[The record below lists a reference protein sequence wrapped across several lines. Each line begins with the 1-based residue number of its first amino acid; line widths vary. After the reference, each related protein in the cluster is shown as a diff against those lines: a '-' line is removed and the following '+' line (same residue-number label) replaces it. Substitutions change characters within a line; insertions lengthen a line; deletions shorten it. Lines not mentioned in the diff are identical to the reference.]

1 MTVSNSLTTNPLLA
15 VSYSLQRN
23 DSNYQS
29 SIISLLVSAASTDL
43 PPRSPDYQE
52 AWGVVTACETVADSI
67 SILQEALDLA
77 SVDNLD
83 RQIFNS
89 RGEVV
94 YDKNNV
100 SVPPTTVTNTL
111 PLIAQIADL
120 KHFSLG
126 KKRDEAKEKDTSP
139 QLIHKESRSQKETRP
154 IDADLLSSTLE
165 LDENIQKSIKEESLT
180 KLNSHLLIIC
190 DQAFESI
197 TPSILPKDTRNFKS
211 VTVLYIGSSD
221 HVLSWLRW
229 SAQIGGSLILKNED
243 TVSLLADRFQTVSR
257 KLGRQALHFIAG
269 SGFSILSVTQLTPM
283 PGPIPVENVDRVA
296 QEITLWANQPSDDL
310 RWSTMITFK
319 KVAPSTSQP
328 TLTFA
333 ERGQRLLTLYINEH
347 AYPIMIPHSPMVSA
361 EHRRSESRA
370 ITLAISNPLN
380 GKLLPRLDGNLLGV
394 AFAQQLCH
402 RVRVIDNLVLSLLR
416 REARKSAKLLD
427 QLLKITSTLE
437 SSEQVEVIRLLKI
450 QLLATGQ
457 LKRSS
462 KNFIVDLMTKS
473 THQLSIDGVW
483 QVKK

>member
-52 AWGVVTACETVADSI
+52 AWGVVTACETVADSV

-77 SVDNLD
+77 SVDNID

-89 RGEVV
+89 RGDIV

-100 SVPPTTVTNTL
+100 SVPPNTVANTL

-126 KKRDEAKEKDTSP
+126 KKRGVKEKDTSP
-139 QLIHKESRSQKETRP
+139 QLIHKDSRSQKETKP

-165 LDENIQKSIKEESLT
+165 LDENIQKSIKEESST

-211 VTVLYIGSSD
+211 VTILYIGSSD

-229 SAQIGGSLILKNED
+229 SAQIGGSLILKNEES
-243 TVSLLADRFQTVSR
+243 VSLLADRFQTVSR
-257 KLGRQALHFIAG
+257 KLRRQALHFIAG
-269 SGFSILSVTQLTPM
+269 SGFSIISVTQLTPM
-283 PGPIPVENVDRVA
+283 PGPIPVETIDRVA

-310 RWSTMITFK
+310 RWSAMIAFK

-333 ERGQRLLTLYINEH
+333 ERGQRLLTLHINEH

-361 EHRRSESRA
+361 DHRRSESRA
-370 ITLAISNPLN
+370 INTAISNPLN

-437 SSEQVEVIRLLKI
+437 SSEQVEVIRLLKV

-483 QVKK
+483 QAKK

>member
-1 MTVSNSLTTNPLLA
+1 MKVSNSLTTNPLLA

-52 AWGVVTACETVADSI
+52 VWGVVTVCQTVADSV

-100 SVPPTTVTNTL
+100 SVPSNTVTNTL

-126 KKRDEAKEKDTSP
+126 NKGDEVKNKDTSP
-139 QLIHKESRSQKETRP
+139 QLTHKETKP
-154 IDADLLSSTLE
+154 IDVDLIGSTLE

-180 KLNSHLLIIC
+180 KLNSHLLIIS

-211 VTVLYIGSSD
+211 ITILYIGSSD

-229 SAQIGGSLILKNED
+229 SAQIGGSLILRNEE

-296 QEITLWANQPSDDL
+296 QEITLWANQPSDEL

-333 ERGQRLLTLYINEH
+333 ERGQRLLTLHINEH

-361 EHRRSESRA
+361 DHRRSESRA
-370 ITLAISNPLN
+370 ITNAISNPLN

-437 SSEQVEVIRLLKI
+437 SSEQVEVIRLLKV

-483 QVKK
+483 QAKNNLTL